1 MYTQINNHVI
11 SETFPAPE
19 LLREETLAI
28 KLDMSDVQLA
38 RLRKKGLAP
47 PYLEISTGKRI
58 IIRYSVQAV
67 NEWLAARDSRVLEAV
82 A

>member
-1 MYTQINNHVI
+1 MLTEINDHVI
-11 SETFPAPE
+11 PETFPTPE
-19 LLREETLAI
+19 LLREETLAV

-47 PYLEISTGKRI
+47 PHVKICTGKRS

-67 NEWLAARDSRVLEAV
+67 NNWLAERDSRTVEV
-82 A
+82 AA